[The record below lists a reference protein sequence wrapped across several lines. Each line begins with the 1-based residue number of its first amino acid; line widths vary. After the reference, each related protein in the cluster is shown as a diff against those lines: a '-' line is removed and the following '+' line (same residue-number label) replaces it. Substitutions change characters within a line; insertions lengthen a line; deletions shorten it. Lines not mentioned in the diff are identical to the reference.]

1 MAKQPNINQAITTF
15 RKTAKQLLRTADII
29 QRNTLKGM
37 KRRGDRTTTT
47 KRRSGKVVHMATKA
61 A

>member
-1 MAKQPNINQAITTF
+1 MTQPNIKQAISTF

-29 QRNTLKGM
+29 QRHTQKNTGTGM
-37 KRRGDRTTTT
+37 KRRADRIT
-47 KRRSGKVVHMATKA
+47 KRKVTSIADKKA